1 MSSAARRPAS
11 FDARARDDARDAHA
25 WASEDEGDAS
35 DDGRR
40 GRSKKR
46 LNRRDSLD
54 AVYAGRR
61 SASRRSEYE
70 AEDEAIEI
78 TRAELEKLREKID
91 QARSEAG
98 YSSSSARSSRRGS
111 RASSRHSSRGPRG
124 GSMLASTESVD
135 PDFADERS
143 TQDGSSVAVAPA
155 AMLDVDVYGA
165 ANDLLNA
172 LGGDTETPKI
182 WDDEDLDDEATKKRQ
197 GAHHI
202 GSAVVPQ
209 KVVERYDKARK
220 DYEAALKAKKDKKD
234 RLRREAAEAAAA
246 KKGDTSSSVDA
257 LANEFRRAISFAR
270 DDDERK
276 VRQRMDYKNT
286 AVYRKRAARLANAKP
301 PPPTFFERLSG
312 ALFGCCMHR

>member
-1 MSSAARRPAS
+1 
-11 FDARARDDARDAHA
+11 
-25 WASEDEGDAS
+25 
-35 DDGRR
+35 
-40 GRSKKR
+40 
-46 LNRRDSLD
+46 
-54 AVYAGRR
+54 
-61 SASRRSEYE
+61 
-70 AEDEAIEI
+70 
-78 TRAELEKLREKID
+78 
-91 QARSEAG
+91 
-98 YSSSSARSSRRGS
+98 
-111 RASSRHSSRGPRG
+111 
-124 GSMLASTESVD
+124 MLASTESVD

-143 TQDGSSVAVAPA
+143 TQDGSSVAAAPA
-155 AMLDVDVYGA
+155 AVLDVDVYGA
-165 ANDLLNA
+165 ANGLLNA

-246 KKGDTSSSVDA
+246 AKKGDT
-257 LANEFRRAISFAR
+257 RRRRWMLSPTNSEGRYRSRATTI
-270 DDDERK
+270 ERK

>member
-1 MSSAARRPAS
+1 MSRAAAGRLAS
-11 FDARARDDARDAHA
+11 FDARARANDDSGDAHA
-25 WASEDEGDAS
+25 WLSEDEGDAS

-40 GRSKKR
+40 GRSTKR
-46 LNRRDSLD
+46 LNRRDALG
-54 AVYAGRR
+54 AVYAGR
-61 SASRRSEYE
+61 SASRHSEYE
-70 AEDEAIEI
+70 AENEAIEI

-143 TQDGSSVAVAPA
+143 TQDGSSVAPDATAV
-155 AMLDVDVYGA
+155 LNVGVNG
-165 ANDLLNA
+165 LLNA
-172 LGGDTETPKI
+172 LGGETPKI

-209 KVVERYDKARK
+209 KVVEKYDKARK

-246 KKGDTSSSVDA
+246 AKKENASSSVDA
-257 LANEFRRAISFAR
+257 LAKEFQRAISFSHE
-270 DDDERK
+270 DDQRK

-286 AVYRKRAARLANAKP
+286 AVYRKKAARLANAKKP
-301 PPPTFFERLSG
+301 PATFFERLSG

>member
-1 MSSAARRPAS
+1 
-11 FDARARDDARDAHA
+11 
-25 WASEDEGDAS
+25 
-35 DDGRR
+35 
-40 GRSKKR
+40 
-46 LNRRDSLD
+46 
-54 AVYAGRR
+54 
-61 SASRRSEYE
+61 
-70 AEDEAIEI
+70 
-78 TRAELEKLREKID
+78 
-91 QARSEAG
+91 
-98 YSSSSARSSRRGS
+98 
-111 RASSRHSSRGPRG
+111 
-124 GSMLASTESVD
+124 MLASTESVD

-165 ANDLLNA
+165 ANGLLNA

-246 KKGDTSSSVDA
+246 KKGKASSSVDA
-257 LANEFRRAISFAR
+257 LAKEFQRAISFSHE
-270 DDDERK
+270 DDQRK

-286 AVYRKRAARLANAKP
+286 AVYRKKAARLANAKKP
-301 PPPTFFERLSG
+301 PATFFERLSG

>member
-98 YSSSSARSSRRGS
+98 YSSSSARAACREG
-111 RASSRHSSRGPRG
+111 HCRG
-124 GSMLASTESVD
+124 G
-135 PDFADERS
+135 
-143 TQDGSSVAVAPA
+143 
-155 AMLDVDVYGA
+155 
-165 ANDLLNA
+165 
-172 LGGDTETPKI
+172 
-182 WDDEDLDDEATKKRQ
+182 
-197 GAHHI
+197 
-202 GSAVVPQ
+202 
-209 KVVERYDKARK
+209 
-220 DYEAALKAKKDKKD
+220 
-234 RLRREAAEAAAA
+234 
-246 KKGDTSSSVDA
+246 
-257 LANEFRRAISFAR
+257 RA
-270 DDDERK
+270 
-276 VRQRMDYKNT
+276 QRT
-286 AVYRKRAARLANAKP
+286 RARAATPSVRIAY
-301 PPPTFFERLSG
+301 
-312 ALFGCCMHR
+312 